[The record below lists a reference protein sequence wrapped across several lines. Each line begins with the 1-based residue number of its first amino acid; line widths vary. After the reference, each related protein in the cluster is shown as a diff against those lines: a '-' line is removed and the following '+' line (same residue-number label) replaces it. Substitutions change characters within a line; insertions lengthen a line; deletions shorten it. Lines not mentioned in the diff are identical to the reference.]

1 VSANA
6 ERHALKRTY
15 LTLLPHTQL
24 VELCLAFEAYSPAHI
39 KSSLWPTNLAT
50 AVAELQL
57 VPPSSSSQ
65 HTQKDTTSGPV
76 ANAPP
81 SSASSFPDAANK
93 SPPLAMSAAI
103 NPQLSSDSTDH
114 RATTARNGE
123 PSRPEQPRTS
133 DDTPQQHTSQPEPST
148 SVATPALTAPPQG
161 PQPPTPYGFPST
173 QPLPAYPRTP
183 YYPPLGYPQSFP
195 HQSSTPYPH
204 APFPQSHPHFPLAQ
218 GSGPPFSAAPLARH
232 PHPLGLSSTD
242 HSGMAADDLPSYEDM
257 LVEALTDLNEPDG
270 SAPKSL
276 FTWMASRYP
285 LHTNFR
291 PSASQALQKA
301 FKRGR
306 LEKGSNGK
314 YRLNASWDSGSVRIM
329 ALFYLVCIH

>member
-1 VSANA
+1 MPANA
-6 ERHALKRTY
+6 ERHALKRSY

-24 VELCLAFEAYSPAHI
+24 VELCLAFEAYSPVHV
-39 KSSLWPTNLAT
+39 KNSLWPTNLAT
-50 AVAELQL
+50 AVAELQSAL
-57 VPPSSSSQ
+57 LSSSQ
-65 HTQKDTTSGPV
+65 VTQKDTTSGPAA

-81 SSASSFPDAANK
+81 SSAPSLPNTVNKPLPTGTLAAT
-93 SPPLAMSAAI
+93 SAAI
-103 NPQLSSDSTDH
+103 DPQSSPDSTDG
-114 RATTARNGE
+114 RATATRNFE
-123 PSRPEQPRTS
+123 PSSPEQPRTS
-133 DDTPQQHTSQPEPST
+133 DVSPQQPTSQSEPST
-148 SVATPALTAPPQG
+148 SVATAALTAPPQG
-161 PQPPTPYGFPST
+161 PHPPTPYGYPPT
-173 QPLPAYPRTP
+173 QSLPYPRTP

-195 HQSSTPYPH
+195 HQSSAPYPH
-204 APFPQSHPHFPLAQ
+204 APFPQSHPHFPLPQ
-218 GSGPPFSAAPLARH
+218 GSGSPFPTVPLGRH
-232 PHPLGLSSTD
+232 PHPLGLPSTD
-242 HSGMAADDLPSYEDM
+242 HSGMGADDLPSYEDM

-314 YRLNASWDSGSVRIM
+314 YRLNASWDGGSVRSM
-329 ALFYLVCIH
+329 IH

>member
-1 VSANA
+1 MPANA

-24 VELCLAFEAYSPAHI
+24 VELCLAFEAYSPAHV
-39 KSSLWPTNLAT
+39 KNSLWPTNLAA
-50 AVAELQL
+50 AVAEL
-57 VPPSSSSQ
+57 PSSSSQ
-65 HTQKDTTSGPV
+65 DTQKDTTSGPV

-81 SSASSFPDAANK
+81 SSAPSLPDAADK
-93 SPPLAMSAAI
+93 SPSMRSLATSAAI
-103 NPQLSSDSTDH
+103 DPQPSSDSTDDH
-114 RATTARNGE
+114 ATATTNDE

-133 DDTPQQHTSQPEPST
+133 DDPPRQPTSQPEPST
-148 SVATPALTAPPQG
+148 SVAMPALTAPPQG
-161 PQPPTPYGFPST
+161 PHPPTHYGYP
-173 QPLPAYPRTP
+173 PLPAYPRTP
-183 YYPPLGYPQSFP
+183 YYPPLGYPQNFP
-195 HQSSTPYPH
+195 PQSSAPYPH
-204 APFPQSHPHFPLAQ
+204 AHFPQSHPHFPLAQ
-218 GSGPPFSAAPLARH
+218 GSGSPYPAVPLARH
-232 PHPLGLSSTD
+232 PHHLGLPSTD
-242 HSGMAADDLPSYEDM
+242 HGGMAPDDLPSYEDM

-276 FTWMASRYP
+276 FSWMASRYP

-314 YRLNASWDSGSVRIM
+314 YRLNASWDGGSVRIM
-329 ALFYLVCIH
+329 VLLYFVLIH